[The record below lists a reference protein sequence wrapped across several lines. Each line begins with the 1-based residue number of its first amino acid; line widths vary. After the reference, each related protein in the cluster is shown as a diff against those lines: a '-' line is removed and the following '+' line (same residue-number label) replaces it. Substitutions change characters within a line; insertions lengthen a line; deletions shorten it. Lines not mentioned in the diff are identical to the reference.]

1 MTFHHPITTA
11 PADAL
16 AQSIRQLIDE
26 VILVFPEG
34 SDAEEAEVQGRICLR
49 LLEQAQQEAALLALS
64 LMQTTPRAARRRPDM
79 PAASPVTMLQR

>member
-1 MTFHHPITTA
+1 MTFHHQMATA
-11 PADAL
+11 PPDAL

-34 SDAEEAEVQGRICLR
+34 SDAEEVEVQGRICLR

-64 LMQTTPRAARRRPDM
+64 LMQTTPRAAERRPDM
-79 PAASPVTMLQR
+79 PAASPVTLFQR

>member
-1 MTFHHPITTA
+1 MTMHHPIATV
-11 PADAL
+11 PPDVL

-49 LLEQAQQEAALLALS
+49 LLEHAQQEAALLALS
-64 LMQTTPRAARRRPDM
+64 LMQSTPRGARRPPDM
-79 PAASPVTMLQR
+79 PVASPVAMLQR